1 MKGITEKL
9 KSINFKELN
18 LAEVI
23 SLARANNQVVKKAVL
38 GILLVICLL
47 LFVFGGNDEEIAVE
61 ASSGETGGI
70 AVERGE
76 AADTAASQA
85 DTAYAGTLPAGEIF
99 VDVQGAVESPGVVRL
114 TEGARVF
121 QAIEAAGG
129 VVSMGDTSLLNLA
142 LRLNDGDKLY
152 VPFAGESVTLAD
164 GTQVIAGS
172 AASAAAGGAALISG
186 SGDLGTQSG
195 KININTA
202 TSEELQTLSG
212 IGIVTAGKIV
222 DYRSKNGKFAK
233 PEDIKNV
240 SGIGDRTYDNIKDD
254 ICV

>member
-1 MKGITEKL
+1 MKGITEK
-9 KSINFKELN
+9 FKEIN
-18 LAEVI
+18 LKGMSLSEALA
-23 SLARANNQVVKKAVL
+23 LARENSQTVKKCIL
-38 GILLVICLL
+38 GLLLIICLV
-47 LFVFGGNDEEIAVE
+47 LFVFGGKDEGIEVE
-61 ASSGETGGI
+61 AASGGSGDILVETGGEI
-70 AVERGE
+70 GTAE
-76 AADTAASQA
+76 AGAAYGSA
-85 DTAYAGTLPAGEIF
+85 LPAGEIF
-99 VDVQGAVESPGVVRL
+99 VDVQGAVENPGVVRL

-222 DYRSKNGKFAK
+222 DYRSQNGRFVR

-240 SGIGDRTYDNIKDD
+240 SGIGERTYESIKDD